1 MATSK
6 VILNGSTI
14 MDVTQDTVTT
24 GSMLSGT
31 TAHKNDGTSITGSIA
46 SKTSS
51 NLIASGLTV
60 TAPAG
65 YYASNATKTCSDANL
80 IAENIKKDVTI
91 FGVTGT
97 LEGGGGGGATEY
109 TFNTTSHPIFYY
121 TAFDL
126 SNSGLTMSDLVLD
139 GHTII
144 WVELTQNTTID
155 VYLDNDDDDDFPLT
169 LPSGMKIMMTMS
181 QATQYS
187 INYTGAFAYQESDYS
202 KPYGCITFDYNASDG
217 LFTFGSVGDAARTG
231 GASKDSNYNS
241 ENGVPNLTYCPNSV
255 LHILKY

>member
-31 TAHKNDGTSITGSIA
+31 TAHKNDGTSITGSIT

-51 NLIASGLTV
+51 NLTASGLTV

-65 YYASNATKTCSDANL
+65 YYASNATKTCTDANL
-80 IAENIKKDVTI
+80 LAENIKKDVTI
-91 FGVTGT
+91 FGVTGSY
-97 LEGGGGGGATEY
+97 EGSGGGATEY
-109 TFNTTSHPIFYY
+109 TFNATSHPISHN

-126 SNSGLTMSDLVLD
+126 SNSGLTTSDLVLD
-139 GHTII
+139 DHTMI
-144 WVELTQNTTID
+144 WIELTQNKTVD
-155 VYLDNDDDDDFPLT
+155 VWLDSEDDDDFTLT
-169 LPSGMKIMMTMS
+169 FPSGMKIMMTLS
-181 QATQYS
+181 DVSQYS
-187 INYTGAFAYQESDYS
+187 ISYIGAFAYQASDHS
-202 KPYGCITFDYNASDG
+202 KPYGYVVFYYDFNDGFLVFDSY
-217 LFTFGSVGDAARTG
+217 GDLPRHG
-231 GASKDSNYNS
+231 GASQDSNYNS
-241 ENGVPNLTYCPNSV
+241 TNGLPHLVYCPNSV